1 MENRI
6 NKKIEAYLKQFK
18 DDIKEKIESVDVNL
32 SEKEL
37 SDLLQYIY
45 DYQGIHLGSN
55 DFVKR
60 KRVKNEV
67 PVTNRC
73 CALRAN
79 KEQCTRRRREN
90 SDFCGTHIKGS
101 PHGILDVNKVNIEED
116 VKIEVWIE
124 EIMGIHYYL
133 DNNNVYCPQD
143 ISKIVKPK
151 IIKNMRKRRY
161 IYHSRVGNILKN
173 FTNYELKI

>member
-6 NKKIEAYLKQFK
+6 NKKIETYLKQFK
-18 DDIKEKIESVDVNL
+18 DDIKQKIVSGDINF

-45 DYQGIHLGSN
+45 DYQGIRLGSN

-90 SDFCGTHIKGS
+90 SDYCGTHIKGS
-101 PHGILDVNKVNIEED
+101 PHGILDVNKINIEETE
-116 VKIEVWIE
+116 KIEVWIE
-124 EIMGIHYYL
+124 EIKGIHYYL
-133 DNNNVYCPQD
+133 DNKGNVYCPQD
-143 ISKIVKPK
+143 ISKNSKKPK
-151 IIKNMRKRRY
+151 IIAKYEKNGD
-161 IYHSRVGNILKN
+161 IYTIPGLGIH
-173 FTNYELKI
+173 